1 LIPATEEISDITGV
15 KLLFCSVLRRALDDW
30 ALYREQ
36 TSNKKQDKLREEAR
50 IWLFEECYS
59 SNPLDKLMSMRSICD
74 ILDLSVSEVRRL
86 ANSRNK
92 EDVKKISFGEIR
104 YGDKR

>member
-1 LIPATEEISDITGV
+1 MREPESDITGV

-30 ALYREQ
+30 ALYREH
-36 TSNKKQDKLREEAR
+36 TSSKKQEKLREEAR
-50 IWLFEECYS
+50 IWLFEECDS
-59 SNPLDKLMSMRSICD
+59 DAPLDRLMSMHSICD
-74 ILDLSVSEVRRL
+74 ILDLSVNEVRRL

-104 YGDKR
+104 YGPKY

>member
-1 LIPATEEISDITGV
+1 MTEEAEETSDITGV

-30 ALYREQ
+30 ALYREH

-50 IWLFEECYS
+50 IWLFEECHS
-59 SNPLDKLMSMRSICD
+59 NNPLDKLMSMHSICD
-74 ILDLSVSEVRRL
+74 ILDLSVSEVRKL

-92 EDVKKISFGEIR
+92 DDVKKISFGEIR